1 MQQRY
6 NVNFI
11 NYLNKINFMGYNVN
25 EDGTVT
31 RHGSSFSDNNQPQR
45 QKKEAGCF
53 AIICSFLFPI
63 VGLILYFTKKD
74 DVKNPEAYLIAAGIS
89 FAIGFISTLASA

>member
-1 MQQRY
+1 
-6 NVNFI
+6 
-11 NYLNKINFMGYNVN
+11 MGYNVN

-31 RHGSSFSDNNQPQR
+31 RHGSSYSDNNQPQR
-45 QKKEAGCF
+45 PKEEAGCF

-63 VGLILYFTKKD
+63 IGLILYFTKKEE
-74 DVKNPEAYLIAAGIS
+74 VKNPEAYLIAAGIS